1 MGGWQIKSSMK
12 GRLGLKCVCGGGGGI
27 YANSTVQLEI
37 IEESQRDCL
46 EIFS

>member
-1 MGGWQIKSSMK
+1 MADKIKHE
-12 GRLGLKCVCGGGGGI
+12 GEIRPNVCVCGGGI

-46 EIFS
+46 KIFS